1 MIGLIS
7 RVAAGAETTSKVTF
21 STFTSVLELVKMFE
35 PFASPVT
42 FAPALRSRA
51 RHVRRPSGDR
61 DRLLRQPG
69 RRRAPRPPRARD
81 SDRDE
86 GIRRR
91 RRRRTT
97 DVGGLHGQPALCRT
111 RDGPR
116 LSPDGRRGGVRGA
129 PGGLEGSQALR
140 ERVRRG
146 LVDEAAGHA
155 RPRHAG
161 ALRREPVRVSRGRGP
176 PSGALFLRYLAPVAS
191 LCPPEIRE

>member
-1 MIGLIS
+1 LIGLIS

-21 STFTSVLELVKMFE
+21 SAFTSVLVLVKMFE

-86 GIRRR
+86 GDRRR
-91 RRRRTT
+91 RATV
-97 DVGGLHGQPALCRT
+97 VGGLHGQPALCRT

-116 LSPDGRRGGVRGA
+116 LSPDGGRGGVRGA

-191 LCPPEIRE
+191 LCPPEIGA